1 MKKILLTCTDLM
13 AIQFF
18 TEHIKF
24 WHDNGYYVDL
34 VCSPVGERVNELVEF
49 LDGIESS
56 SIRTVALSRNPFK
69 LSNLK
74 GFLQLIKIAKK
85 EHYDIVVT
93 NEPVMGLLTRL
104 AFANKK
110 KTKVIYIAHG
120 FHFYKGGS
128 KLNNLIYKAIES
140 FAAHFTDILITINKE
155 DFEAAKE
162 LRLKKNGTI
171 QYIPGIG
178 VNTSKFYKSS
188 KEDFLEIRKEL
199 GLSGDDFVVA
209 VIGELND
216 NKNQE
221 TIIKAI
227 ASLKN
232 ECPKLKA
239 VFMGKGEKAEY
250 LKSLCCELNVDN
262 KIHFLGYRHDV
273 NRILSVCDLGASAS
287 FREGLGLN
295 IIEEMASGLPIVASQ
310 NRGHR
315 DIVTE
320 DSGVL
325 LQNNIADEFAKA
337 FYDLYKFPEKCKTI
351 SENNLELCK
360 RFDIDAIKVSLLSI
374 IEDKE

>member
-1 MKKILLTCTDLM
+1 MLLTCTDLM

-24 WHDNGYYVDL
+24 WHENGYHVDL
-34 VCSPVGERVNELVEF
+34 ACSPVGGRVNELVEF
-49 LDGIESS
+49 FSSIENS
-56 SIRTVALSRNPFK
+56 SIRTVALSRSPFK
-69 LSNLK
+69 ISNLK
-74 GFLQLIKIAKK
+74 GYIQLIKIAKE
-85 EHYDIVVT
+85 EHYDTVVT

-110 KTKVIYIAHG
+110 ETTVTYIAHG

-140 FAAHFTDILITINKE
+140 FASHFTDSLVTINKE
-155 DFEAAKE
+155 DFEAAKK
-162 LRLKKNGTI
+162 LTLKKNGTI

-188 KEDFLEIRKEL
+188 KEDCIEIRKEL
-199 GLSGDDFVVA
+199 GLSDDDFVVA

-221 TIIKAI
+221 IIIRAI
-227 ASLKN
+227 ASLKS
-232 ECPKLKA
+232 ECPNLKA

-250 LKSLCCELNVDN
+250 LKNLCNELNIDDRT
-262 KIHFLGYRHDV
+262 HFLGYRHDV
-273 NRILSVCDLGASAS
+273 NRILSVCNLGASAS
-287 FREGLGLN
+287 LREGLGLN
-295 IIEEMASGLPIVASQ
+295 IIEEMASGLPIVASE

-325 LQNNIADEFAKA
+325 LQENTPEEFSKA
-337 FYDLYKFPEKCKTI
+337 FWDLYKSPEKCEAI
-351 SENNLELCK
+351 SKNNLELCK
-360 RFDIDAIKVSLLSI
+360 RFDIDTIKTLLLSI
-374 IEDKE
+374 IEG

>member
-24 WHDNGYYVDL
+24 WHEKGYHVDL
-34 VCSPVGERVNELVEF
+34 VCSPVGERVDELVKF
-49 LDGIESS
+49 LNTLDNT
-56 SIRTVALSRNPFK
+56 SIKTVDLSRNPFK
-69 LSNLK
+69 LSNMK

-85 EHYDIVVT
+85 ERYDIVVT

-104 AFANKK
+104 AFAAKK
-110 KTKVIYIAHG
+110 NPKVTYIAHG

-140 FAAHFTDILITINKE
+140 FAALFTDTLVTINNE

-162 LRLKKNGTI
+162 FKLKKNGTV

-178 VNTSKFYKSS
+178 VNTSRFYKSS
-188 KEDFLEIRKEL
+188 KEDLSENRNEL
-199 GLSGDDFVVA
+199 GLSADDFVVA

-221 TIIKAI
+221 TIIRAI
-227 ASLKN
+227 NSLKN
-232 ECPKLKA
+232 ECPNLKA

-250 LKSLCCELNVDN
+250 LENLCRELNIEDRT
-262 KIHFLGYRHDV
+262 HFLGYRHDV

-295 IIEEMASGLPIVASQ
+295 LIEEMASGLPVVASL

-320 DSGVL
+320 ESGAL
-325 LQNNIADEFAKA
+325 LQENTAEEFAKA
-337 FYDLYKFPEKCKTI
+337 FRYFYKSPGKCEVI
-351 SENNLELCK
+351 SKKNLEFCK
-360 RFDIDAIKVSLLSI
+360 RFDIDTVKTSLLSI
-374 IEDKE
+374 IEG

>member
-24 WHDNGYYVDL
+24 WHEKGYYVDL
-34 VCSPVGERVNELVEF
+34 ACSPVGRRVNELVEF
-49 LDGIESS
+49 FGGIENS
-56 SIRTVALSRNPFK
+56 SIRTVQLSRSPFK
-69 LSNLK
+69 ISNLK
-74 GFLQLIKIAKK
+74 GYLQLKNFAQK

-110 KTKVIYIAHG
+110 ETKVTYIAHG

-140 FAAHFTDILITINKE
+140 VASHFTDTLVTINKE
-155 DFEAAKE
+155 DFEVAKKFK
-162 LRLKKNGTI
+162 LKKNGTI

-188 KEDFLEIRKEL
+188 KDNCIEIRKEL
-199 GLSGDDFVVA
+199 GLSDDDFVIA

-221 TIIKAI
+221 TIIKAL
-227 ASLKN
+227 ALLKN
-232 ECPKLKA
+232 ECPNLKTL
-239 VFMGKGEKAEY
+239 FMGKGEKAEY
-250 LKSLCCELNVDN
+250 LKNLCNELNIDDRT
-262 KIHFLGYRHDV
+262 HFLGYIHDV

-287 FREGLGLN
+287 IREGLGLN
-295 IIEEMASGLPIVASQ
+295 IIEEMASGLPVVASE

-315 DIVTE
+315 DIVTK
-320 DSGVL
+320 DNGVL
-325 LQNNIADEFAKA
+325 LQENTADEFAEA
-337 FYDLYKFPEKCKTI
+337 FLDLYKSPEKCETFSK
-351 SENNLELCK
+351 NNLELCK
-360 RFDIDAIKVSLLSI
+360 RFDIDTIKTLLLSI
-374 IEDKE
+374 IEG

>member
-24 WHDNGYYVDL
+24 WHENNYHIDL
-34 VCSPVGERVNELVEF
+34 VCSAVGGRVSELIDFFGE
-49 LDGIESS
+49 IENG
-56 SIRTVALSRNPFK
+56 SIRTVALSRSPFK
-69 LSNLK
+69 ISNLK
-74 GFLQLIKIAKK
+74 GFLQLMRIAKK
-85 EHYDIVVT
+85 DYYDIVVT

-110 KTKVIYIAHG
+110 GTKVNYIAHG

-128 KLNNLIYKAIES
+128 RLNNLIYKAIEG
-140 FAAHFTDILITINKE
+140 FAAHFTDSLITINKE

-162 LRLKKNGTI
+162 FGLKKNGTI
-171 QYIPGIG
+171 RYIPGIG

-188 KEDFLEIRKEL
+188 KEECAQIREEL
-199 GLSGDDFVVA
+199 GLTVDDFVVA

-221 TIIKAI
+221 TIIRAI
-227 ASLKN
+227 AALKS
-232 ECPKLKA
+232 ECPELKA
-239 VFMGKGEKAEY
+239 LFMGKGEQAEY
-250 LKSLCCELNVDN
+250 LKKLCSELNVNDMV
-262 KIHFLGYRHDV
+262 HFLGYRHDV

-295 IIEEMASGLPIVASQ
+295 VIEEMAAGLPVIVSE
-310 NRGHR
+310 NRGHK

-325 LQNNIADEFAKA
+325 LKENTAEEFAKA
-337 FYDLYKFPEKCKTI
+337 FCNLYNSPEKCEAI
-351 SENNLELCK
+351 SKNNLE
-360 RFDIDAIKVSLLSI
+360 
-374 IEDKE
+374 

>member
-24 WHDNGYYVDL
+24 WHEKDYYVDL
-34 VCSPVGERVNELVEF
+34 VCSPVGGRVNELVEF
-49 LDGIESS
+49 FGGIENS
-56 SIRTVALSRNPFK
+56 SIRTVALNRSPFK
-69 LSNLK
+69 ISNLN
-74 GFLQLIKIAKK
+74 GYLQLIKIAKK
-85 EHYDIVVT
+85 EHYDIVLT

-110 KTKVIYIAHG
+110 GTKVAYIAHG

-140 FAAHFTDILITINKE
+140 FAAHFTDTLITINKE

-162 LRLKKNGTI
+162 FKLKKNGTI
-171 QYIPGIG
+171 KYIPGIG

-188 KEDFLEIRKEL
+188 KQDCIEIHKEL
-199 GLSGDDFVVA
+199 GLSGDDFIVA

-221 TIIKAI
+221 AIIRAI
-227 ASLKN
+227 STLKN
-232 ECPKLKA
+232 ECPNLKA
-239 VFMGKGEKAEY
+239 LFMGKGEKAEH
-250 LKSLCCELNVDN
+250 LKNLCSELNIDDR
-262 KIHFLGYRHDV
+262 IHFLGYRYDV
-273 NRILSVCDLGASAS
+273 NRILSVCNLGASAS

-295 IIEEMASGLPIVASQ
+295 IIEEMASGLPIVASP

-325 LQNNIADEFAKA
+325 LEENTAEEFAKA
-337 FYDLYKFPEKCKTI
+337 FWDLYKSPEKCDTI
-351 SENNLELCK
+351 SKNNLELCK
-360 RFDIDAIKVSLLSI
+360 SFDIDAVKKLLLSI
-374 IEDKE
+374 IEG

>member
-1 MKKILLTCTDLM
+1 MKKILLSCTDLM

-24 WHDNGYYVDL
+24 WHEKGYHVDL
-34 VCSPVGERVNELVEF
+34 ACSPVGGRVEELVAF
-49 LDGIESS
+49 FDGIENSA
-56 SIRTVALSRNPFK
+56 IRTVDLNRSPFK
-69 LSNLK
+69 ISNLK
-74 GFLQLIKIAKK
+74 GYLQLRKIAKQQ
-85 EHYDIVVT
+85 HYDTVVT

-110 KTKVIYIAHG
+110 GTKVTYIAHG

-128 KLNNLIYKAIES
+128 KLNNLIYKAIEG
-140 FAAHFTDILITINKE
+140 FAAHFTDTLVTINKE

-162 LRLKKNGTI
+162 FKLKENGTI

-188 KEDFLEIRKEL
+188 KEDCIEIRKEI

-221 TIIKAI
+221 AIIRAI
-227 ASLKN
+227 ALLKSESPN
-232 ECPKLKA
+232 LKA
-239 VFMGKGEKAEY
+239 VFMGKGEKAEH
-250 LKSLCCELNVDN
+250 LKNLCSELNVDDR
-262 KIHFLGYRHDV
+262 ILFLGYRHDV

-287 FREGLGLN
+287 LREGLGLN
-295 IIEEMASGLPIVASQ
+295 IIEEMASGLPIVASE

-320 DSGVL
+320 DSGIL
-325 LQNNIADEFAKA
+325 LQENTADEFAKA
-337 FYDLYKFPEKCKTI
+337 FLDLYKSPEKCEAFSK
-351 SENNLELCK
+351 NNLELCK
-360 RFDIDAIKVSLLSI
+360 RFDVDAIKALLLSI
-374 IEDKE
+374 IEG

>member
-24 WHDNGYYVDL
+24 WHEKGYYVDL
-34 VCSPVGERVNELVEF
+34 ACSSVGGRVNELVEF
-49 LDGIESS
+49 FGGIENS
-56 SIRTVALSRNPFK
+56 SIRTVQLSRSPFK
-69 LSNLK
+69 ISNLK
-74 GFLQLIKIAKK
+74 GYLQLKNFAQK

-110 KTKVIYIAHG
+110 ETKVTYIAHG

-140 FAAHFTDILITINKE
+140 VASHFTDTLVTINKE
-155 DFEAAKE
+155 DFEVAKKFK
-162 LRLKKNGTI
+162 LKKNGTI

-188 KEDFLEIRKEL
+188 KDNCIEIRKEL
-199 GLSGDDFVVA
+199 GLSDDDFVIA

-221 TIIKAI
+221 TIIKAL
-227 ASLKN
+227 ALLKN
-232 ECPKLKA
+232 ECPNLKA
-239 VFMGKGEKAEY
+239 LFMGKGEKAEY
-250 LKSLCCELNVDN
+250 LKNLCNELNIDDRT
-262 KIHFLGYRHDV
+262 HFLGYRHDV

-287 FREGLGLN
+287 IREGLGLN
-295 IIEEMASGLPIVASQ
+295 IIEEMASGLPVVASE

-315 DIVTE
+315 DIVTK

-325 LQNNIADEFAKA
+325 LQENTADEFAEA
-337 FYDLYKFPEKCKTI
+337 FLDLYKSPEKCETFSK
-351 SENNLELCK
+351 NNLELCK
-360 RFDIDAIKVSLLSI
+360 RFDIDTIKALLLSI
-374 IEDKE
+374 IEG

>member
-24 WHDNGYYVDL
+24 WHENGYHVDL
-34 VCSPVGERVNELVEF
+34 VCSPVGERVDELVKF
-49 LDGIESS
+49 LNTLDNT
-56 SIRTVALSRNPFK
+56 SIKTVDLSRNPFK
-69 LSNLK
+69 LSNMK

-85 EHYDIVVT
+85 ERYDIVVT

-104 AFANKK
+104 AFAAKK
-110 KTKVIYIAHG
+110 KPKVTYIAHG

-140 FAAHFTDILITINKE
+140 FAALFTDTLVTINNE
-155 DFEAAKE
+155 DFEAAKKFK
-162 LRLKKNGTI
+162 LKKNGTV

-178 VNTSKFYKSS
+178 VNTSRFYKSS
-188 KEDFLEIRKEL
+188 KEDLAEIRNEL
-199 GLSGDDFVVA
+199 GLSVDDFVVA

-221 TIIKAI
+221 TIIRAI
-227 ASLKN
+227 NSLKN
-232 ECPKLKA
+232 ECPNLKA

-250 LKSLCCELNVDN
+250 LENLCRELNIEDRT
-262 KIHFLGYRHDV
+262 HFLGYRHDV
-273 NRILSVCDLGASAS
+273 NRILSVCDIGASAS

-295 IIEEMASGLPIVASQ
+295 TIEEMASGLPVVASH

-315 DIVTE
+315 DIITE
-320 DSGVL
+320 DSGFL
-325 LQNNIADEFAKA
+325 LQNNTAEEFAKA
-337 FYDLYKFPEKCKTI
+337 FYDLYTLPEKCKVI
-351 SENNLELCK
+351 SKNNLELCK
-360 RFDIDAIKVSLLSI
+360 RFDIDVVKTSLLSI
-374 IEDKE
+374 IED

>member
-1 MKKILLTCTDLM
+1 MKKLLLTCTDLM

-24 WHDNGYYVDL
+24 WHEKGYHIDL
-34 VCSPVGERVNELVEF
+34 ACSPVGGRVNELVEF
-49 LDGIESS
+49 LGGIENS
-56 SIRTVALSRNPFK
+56 SIRTVALNRSPFK
-69 LSNLK
+69 ISNLK

-110 KTKVIYIAHG
+110 KTKVTYIAHG
-120 FHFYKGGS
+120 FHFYNGGS
-128 KLNNLIYKAIES
+128 KLNNLIYKSIEG
-140 FAAHFTDILITINKE
+140 FAAHFTDSLVTINKE
-155 DFEAAKE
+155 DFEAAKKFK
-162 LRLKKNGTI
+162 LKKNGTI

-188 KEDFLEIRKEL
+188 KEDLIEIRKEF
-199 GLSGDDFVVA
+199 GLSGDDFVVS

-227 ASLKN
+227 ASLKS
-232 ECPKLKA
+232 ECPNLKA
-239 VFMGKGEKAEY
+239 LFMGKGEKAEF
-250 LKSLCCELNVDN
+250 LKNLCNELNIQDR
-262 KIHFLGYRHDV
+262 IHFLGYRHDV
-273 NRILSVCDLGASAS
+273 NRILSVCNLGASAS
-287 FREGLGLN
+287 LREGLGLN

-320 DSGVL
+320 GSGIL
-325 LQNNIADEFAKA
+325 LQKNTAEEFAKA
-337 FYDLYKFPEKCKTI
+337 FLDLYKSPKKCKAL
-351 SENNLELCK
+351 SKNNLELCK
-360 RFDIDAIKVSLLSI
+360 RFDIDTVKTSLLSI
-374 IEDKE
+374 IEG

>member
-18 TEHIKF
+18 TEHIKY
-24 WHDNGYYVDL
+24 WHDQDYWVDL
-34 VCSPVGERVNELVEF
+34 ACSPVGHRVNELIEF
-49 LDGIESS
+49 FGSIENT
-56 SIRTVALSRNPFK
+56 SIKTVDLERSPFK

-110 KTKVIYIAHG
+110 ETKVTYIAHG

-128 KLNNLIYKAIES
+128 KLNNLIYHTIER
-140 FAAHFTDILITINKE
+140 FASHFTDTLVTINQE
-155 DFEAAKE
+155 DFEAAKK
-162 LRLKKNGTI
+162 LKLKKNGTV

-178 VNTSKFYKSS
+178 VSTSKFYKST
-188 KEDFLEIRKEL
+188 EEERIEIRNDL
-199 GLSGDDFVVA
+199 GLSDDDFVIA

-221 TIIKAI
+221 TIIRAI
-227 ASLKN
+227 ATLTS
-232 ECPKLKA
+232 ECPNLKTL
-239 VFMGKGEKAEY
+239 FMGIGEKAEH
-250 LKSLCCELNVDN
+250 LKNLCCELDIDN
-262 KIHFLGYRHDV
+262 SVRFLGYRHDV

-287 FREGLGLN
+287 LREGLGLN
-295 IIEEMASGLPIVASQ
+295 IIEEMASGLPVIASE

-320 DSGVL
+320 DSGIL
-325 LQNNIADEFAKA
+325 LQENTVEKFAKA
-337 FYDLYKFPEKCKTI
+337 FAELYKSPETCKAI
-351 SENNLELCK
+351 SKNNLELCK
-360 RFDIDAIKVSLLSI
+360 KFDIEAIKLSLLNI
-374 IEDKE
+374 IEG